1 MTQYT
6 LSHTQLLSP
15 DVAAR
20 KTARKKV
27 IEKAHKLERDSY
39 QAMMQKRRQLQTSYQ
54 LDRMV

>member
-27 IEKAHKLERDSY
+27 IEQAHKLERDSFK
-39 QAMMQKRRQLQTSYQ
+39 AMMQRRRQLQARNELATIT
-54 LDRMV
+54 